1 MKKLMIVSGLTL
13 MLMLGAPLAVLAAS
27 FQWSVNVTNSTSTP
41 YSNVPFTAPIS
52 TATWISSNYIQS
64 TGLDVKVMDG
74 TTALP
79 TLIRKE
85 NSSEVIVP
93 NTTVTYGITH
103 GIQPG
108 SHDFVFLRLL
118 EPHMQAEAYIDSVIE
133 LFKNFG
139 VKRYCLLGS
148 MFAMVPYTRPLLVTG
163 NASNPEL
170 QNELALV
177 NVRHSDYQGTTSI
190 LSLIGNRALQLGIET
205 CSMIVHLPNYL
216 TMEEDYR
223 GEKRLMEVIS
233 FLYGFTLPKEDMEKA
248 NEQEEQVRLIAEQML
263 KQDPRL
269 GEILKQLEA
278 NYDSGIKQ
286 DQKETRLSP
295 KVEKFLLDLDRR
307 FRQESP

>member
-1 MKKLMIVSGLTL
+1 MRINSFELVEPVPELIQPHALAIIQPWTDVSDVGSLVL
-13 MLMLGAPLAVLAAS
+13 SCLEDYLGAKELGRLVQPGD
-27 FQWSVNVTNSTSTP
+27 FFD
-41 YSNVPFTAPIS
+41 FTR
-52 TATWISSNYIQS
+52 YR
-64 TGLDVKVMDG
+64 
-74 TTALP
+74 P

-85 NSSEVIVP
+85 HSSEVIVP
-93 NTTVTYGITH
+93 NTSITYGITH
-103 GIQPG
+103 GIQSD
-108 SHDFVFLRLL
+108 SHDFIFLRLL
-118 EPHMQAEAYIDSVIE
+118 EPHMQAEAYVDSIIE
-133 LFKNFG
+133 LFKNLG
-139 VKRYCLLGS
+139 VKRYCLIGS
-148 MFAMVPYTRPLLVTG
+148 MFDMVPYTRPLLVTG

-190 LSLIGNRALQLGIET
+190 LSLIGNRAFQLGIET

-233 FLYGFTLPKEDMEKA
+233 FLYGFSLPKEDIEKA

-269 GEILKQLEA
+269 GEILKQLETH
-278 NYDSGIKQ
+278 YDAGVKQ
-286 DQKETRLSP
+286 DQKETKLSP
-295 KVEKFLLDLDRR
+295 EVEKFLLDLDRR

>member
-1 MKKLMIVSGLTL
+1 MRLNSFDLTEPIPELNQPHALAIIRPWTDVSSVGSLVL
-13 MLMLGAPLAVLAAS
+13 SRLEAYVGAKELGELAGPGE
-27 FQWSVNVTNSTSTP
+27 FFD
-41 YSNVPFTAPIS
+41 FTR
-52 TATWISSNYIQS
+52 YR
-64 TGLDVKVMDG
+64 
-74 TTALP
+74 P
-79 TLIRKE
+79 TLIRKA

-93 NTTVTYGITH
+93 NTAISYGVTH
-103 GIQPG
+103 GEQSK
-108 SHDFVFLRLL
+108 SHDFIFIHLL
-118 EPHMQAEAYIDSVIE
+118 EPHMQSETYVDSVIE
-133 LFKNFG
+133 LFKHFG

-148 MFAMVPYTRPLLVTG
+148 MFDMVPYTRPLLVTG

-190 LSLIGNRALQLGIET
+190 LSLIGNRASQLGIET

-286 DQKETRLSP
+286 DQKEIRLSP
-295 KVEKFLLDLDRR
+295 EVEKFLLDLDRR

>member
-27 FQWSVNVTNSTSTP
+27 FQWSVNVTNSTSTA

-52 TATWISSNYIQS
+52 TAAWISSNYIQS

-295 KVEKFLLDLDRR
+295 EVEKFLLDLDRR

>member
-1 MKKLMIVSGLTL
+1 
-13 MLMLGAPLAVLAAS
+13 
-27 FQWSVNVTNSTSTP
+27 
-41 YSNVPFTAPIS
+41 
-52 TATWISSNYIQS
+52 
-64 TGLDVKVMDG
+64 
-74 TTALP
+74 
-79 TLIRKE
+79 
-85 NSSEVIVP
+85 
-93 NTTVTYGITH
+93 
-103 GIQPG
+103 
-108 SHDFVFLRLL
+108 
-118 EPHMQAEAYIDSVIE
+118 MQAETYVDSIIE
-133 LFKNFG
+133 LFKNLG

-148 MFAMVPYTRPLLVTG
+148 MFDMVPYTRPLLVTG

-177 NVRHSDYQGTTSI
+177 NVRHSDYQGSTSI

-223 GEKRLMEVIS
+223 GEKRLMEIIS
-233 FLYGFTLPKEDMEKA
+233 FLYGFSLPKNDMEKA
-248 NEQEEQVRLIAEQML
+248 HEQEEQVRLIAEQML

-278 NYDSGIKQ
+278 HYDSGVKL

-295 KVEKFLLDLDRR
+295 EVEKFLLDLDRR